1 VQAHFVGT
9 VRTARCWP
17 VNGTQWIKCGNVSA
31 MESPNRELKQAVE
44 SRHGGTATHAR
55 SVPVHESFRGREIWN
70 GVVQVFDLVDS
81 PSGATRAYAW
91 SYGLPDGERRVIAV
105 LQAGSVIGP
114 REAVRAAMV
123 AAAGMAK

>member
-1 VQAHFVGT
+1 
-9 VRTARCWP
+9 
-17 VNGTQWIKCGNVSA
+17 
-31 MESPNRELKQAVE
+31 MESPNRELKQAIE

-55 SVPVHESFRGREIWN
+55 SVPVHESSRGREVWN

-81 PSGATRAYAW
+81 PSSSTRAYAW
-91 SYGLPDGERRVIAV
+91 SYGLPDGERRVIAI
-105 LQAGSVIGP
+105 LQTDSVTGP